1 MFKFCPECKTRLLP
15 FFKRSNDQQN
25 FNVSCE
31 YKCKC
36 GWSEKVEFP
45 FAMPTSFAMRRPTTN
60 PATETQTES
69 QSE

>member
-1 MFKFCPECKTRLLP
+1 MKICPECKTRIFP
-15 FFKRSNDQQN
+15 RFERSDVNHLHN
-25 FNVSCE
+25 FS
-31 YKCKC
+31 YRCKC

-45 FAMPTSFAMRRPTTN
+45 FTMPAAFAMKRPTTN